1 MISTDDDPGAL
12 CLGVSGLVSLVLPK
26 NKPWWHLDG
35 PLAMIMSLESKTGL
49 SLSTSLRQRQLFPA
63 LQLQA
68 LVPGCAWALCIS
80 FTASLSPWPPC
91 VAVLSTML
99 TGGSCQFILLFL

>member
-26 NKPWWHLDG
+26 NKPWWYLDG

-49 SLSTSLRQRQLFPA
+49 SLSTGLRQRQLSPA

-68 LVPGCAWALCIS
+68 LVPGCAWALCI
-80 FTASLSPWPPC
+80 TVLQHPCPRGHLVWLS
-91 VAVLSTML
+91 
-99 TGGSCQFILLFL
+99 